1 MRHSVGRR
9 HFRWPLHQVPTENN
23 LPTVG
28 MTMATIAFDA
38 ATSQAP
44 TGESDSFGN
53 YQIQRVLGEGGM
65 GTVYRAEQTAPI
77 RRVVALKVV
86 KAGMDSSYVLSRF
99 AYERQALAMMDHP
112 HIARVYD
119 ANVTEK
125 GRPFFVMEYVDGI
138 PITKY
143 CDDHRLNTGERL
155 KLFLPICEAVQHAH
169 QKGIIHRDLKPT
181 NVLVEEIDGRPIAK
195 VIDFGIAKA
204 MDQGGADDPMLT
216 QLGQAPG
223 CASRHPLAWRLLL
236 IVRMSSRS

>member
-1 MRHSVGRR
+1 MESMK
-9 HFRWPLHQVPTENN
+9 PTE
-23 LPTVG
+23 LCSQCGTPLDGATPAGVCAKCRPADSQPTVG
-28 MTMATIAFDA
+28 MTMATVAFET
-38 ATSQAP
+38 ATWQPRPAD
-44 TGESDSFGN
+44 SDDFGN
-53 YQIQRVLGEGGM
+53 YRIQRVLGEGGM

-86 KAGMDSSYVLSRF
+86 KIGMDSSHVLSRF

-112 HIARVYD
+112 HIARVFD
-119 ANVTEK
+119 ANVTRN

-143 CDDHRLNTGERL
+143 CDDRRLATGERL

-195 VIDFGIAKA
+195 
-204 MDQGGADDPMLT
+204 
-216 QLGQAPG
+216 
-223 CASRHPLAWRLLL
+223 
-236 IVRMSSRS
+236 